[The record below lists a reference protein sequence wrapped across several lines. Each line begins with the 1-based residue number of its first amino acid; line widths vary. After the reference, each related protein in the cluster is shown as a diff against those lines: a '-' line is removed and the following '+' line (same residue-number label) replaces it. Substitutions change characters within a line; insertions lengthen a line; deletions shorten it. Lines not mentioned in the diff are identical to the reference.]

1 MSLND
6 PSGVAGE
13 TVGVSPKV
21 PVQAVVSVV
30 VFLLTYFG
38 LELSPEAAG
47 VVSTVLGAAGGVLA
61 SPGVVRAKQDEVV

>member
-1 MSLND
+1 MAVEDS
-6 PSGVAGE
+6 SGAAVE

-21 PVQAVVSVV
+21 PVQAVSTVV

-38 LELSPEAAG
+38 LDLSPEAAG

-61 SPGVVRAKQDEVV
+61 SPGVVRAKRV